1 MVGHDKL
8 TPEGKRFFA
17 EIEKLKQLECRV
29 GFQQGAA
36 SSDEGVDMCD
46 IALWNELG
54 TVNSPSRPFLR
65 MSVDDNAPQ
74 ITQFCQAQV
83 RKLANGGTAQE
94 VLNSVGVFGKG
105 LVQAKIGDGSFAPNA
120 PSTIRKKKSDKPLID
135 TGRMRQ
141 SVNYVIQ
148 TKGGR

>member
-1 MVGHDKL
+1 MVGHDRL

-29 GFQQGAA
+29 GFQQGEAA
-36 SSDEGVDMCD
+36 SDEGVDMCD
-46 IALWNELG
+46 IAMWNELG
-54 TVNSPSRPFLR
+54 TANSPSRPFLR
-65 MSVDDNAPQ
+65 TSVDGNAAQ

-83 RKLANGGTAQE
+83 RKLTNGGTAQE

-105 LVQAKIGDGSFAPNA
+105 LVQATIGSGSFTPNA
-120 PSTIRKKKSDKPLID
+120 PATIRKKKSDKPLID

-141 SVNYVIQ
+141 SVNYAIKP
-148 TKGGR
+148 KGGR